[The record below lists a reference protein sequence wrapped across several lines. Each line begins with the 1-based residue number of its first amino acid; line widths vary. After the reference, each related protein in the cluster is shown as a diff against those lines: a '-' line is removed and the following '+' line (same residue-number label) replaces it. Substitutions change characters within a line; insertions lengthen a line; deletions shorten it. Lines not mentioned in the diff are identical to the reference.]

1 MAIKTKLYVRGSLA
15 PILALG
21 MLFSGGALISGQT
34 MQPVP
39 PNPSVPPNQPAPPS
53 QAGPNQPL
61 PPDRVGPNQPTRDDD
76 ITRRDVAEMD
86 HFLDEH
92 PEIAQ
97 QLRKDPSLID
107 NRQWVANHP
116 ALQEYLQNHPQISA
130 TFRANPNLFMRDE
143 ERYDRQTSDR
153 NISSRDVV
161 EMDRFMDAH
170 PEIAEQLKK
179 DPSLIDNKQW
189 VANHPAL
196 QEYLKTHI
204 DVSAAFRAHPDQ
216 FMRAEDRYDRDGDH
230 FGGNSGDNRMSADD
244 RNRGELTGF
253 GQFLGGHSTIAADL
267 SSDPTLATNKDY
279 LANHPELNDY
289 LQAHPTV
296 SQQLS
301 ADPQG
306 VMSST
311 TVQGG
316 FHAQPVGPTPKPKS
330 PSNQ

>member
-1 MAIKTKLYVRGSLA
+1 MAIKTKIYARGSLA
-15 PILALG
+15 STLAPLLALG
-21 MLFSGGALISGQT
+21 MLCSAGSVASGQNS
-34 MQPVP
+34 P
-39 PNPSVPPNQPAPPS
+39 PPAAMPPGATTGPATPPT
-53 QAGPNQPL
+53 N
-61 PPDRVGPNQPTRDDD
+61 DRPMSDRDD
-76 ITRRDVAEMD
+76 ITRRDIAEMD

-107 NRQWVANHP
+107 NRKWVSDHP

-143 ERYDRQTSDR
+143 ERYDRETSDR
-153 NISSRDVV
+153 NISRRDIVD
-161 EMDRFMDAH
+161 MDRFLDAH

-179 DPSLIDNKQW
+179 DPSLIDNRQW

-216 FMRAEDRYDRDGDH
+216 FMRDEDRYDQNGDH
-230 FGGNSGDNRMSADD
+230 FGGNRTSADD

-253 GQFLGGHSTIAADL
+253 GQFLGGHTTIAAEL
-267 SSDPTLATNKDY
+267 SSDPTLATNKEY
-279 LANHPELNDY
+279 LANHPELNEY

-316 FHAQPVGPTPKPKS
+316 FHAQPVGPTPRPKS

>member
-1 MAIKTKLYVRGSLA
+1 MAIKTKFYARGSLA
-15 PILALG
+15 LLLAVG
-21 MLFSGGALISGQT
+21 ILFSAGALRGQT
-34 MQPVP
+34 TQPVP
-39 PNPSVPPNQPAPPS
+39 PNQV
-53 QAGPNQPL
+53 GPNQPL

-76 ITRRDVAEMD
+76 ITRRDVAEMN

-107 NRQWVANHP
+107 NRGWVSDHP
-116 ALQEYLQNHPQISA
+116 ALQQYLQAHPQISA

-143 ERYDRQTSDR
+143 ERYDRETSDR
-153 NISSRDVV
+153 NISRRDIV
-161 EMDRFMDAH
+161 EMDHFLDSH

-216 FMRAEDRYDRDGDH
+216 FMRDEDRYDQNGDH
-230 FGGNSGDNRMSADD
+230 FGGNRMSADD
-244 RNRGELTGF
+244 RNRELTGF
-253 GQFLGGHSTIAADL
+253 GQFLGGHTTIAAEL
-267 SSDPTLATNKDY
+267 SSDPTLATNKEY
-279 LANHPELNDY
+279 LANHPELNEY

>member
-1 MAIKTKLYVRGSLA
+1 MAIKTKLYARGSFVPL
-15 PILALG
+15 LALG
-21 MLFSGGALISGQT
+21 MLFSAGSLASGQSSPANPMPPGAT
-34 MQPVP
+34 TGPATPPTSDRPV
-39 PNPSVPPNQPAPPS
+39 
-53 QAGPNQPL
+53 G
-61 PPDRVGPNQPTRDDD
+61 DRDD

-92 PEIAQ
+92 PEIAE
-97 QLRKDPSLID
+97 QLRKDPSRID
-107 NRQWVANHP
+107 NRVWVSDHP
-116 ALQEYLQNHPQISA
+116 ALQQFLQSHPQVSE

-153 NISSRDVV
+153 NISRRDIV

-216 FMRAEDRYDRDGDH
+216 FMRDEDRYNQNGDH
-230 FGGNSGDNRMSADD
+230 FGNTSANNRMGADD
-244 RNRGELTGF
+244 HNRELTGF
-253 GQFLGGHSTIAADL
+253 GQFLGGHTAIAADL
-267 SSDPTLATNKDY
+267 SNDPTLASNKDY
-279 LANHPELNDY
+279 LANHPELNNY
-289 LQAHPTV
+289 LQAHPTM

-301 ADPQG
+301 SDPQG
-306 VMSST
+306 VMSSAP
-311 TVQGG
+311 VQQGGG

>member
-1 MAIKTKLYVRGSLA
+1 MAIKTKLFASASLA
-15 PILALG
+15 GALAPLLALG
-21 MLFSGGALISGQT
+21 MLVSGGTLVSGQT
-34 MQPVP
+34 MQPAP
-39 PNPSVPPNQPAPPS
+39 PNPSVPPNQPGPPS
-53 QAGPNQPL
+53 QVGPNQPL

-76 ITRRDVAEMD
+76 ITRRDVAEMN

-107 NRQWVANHP
+107 NRKWVSDHP

-143 ERYDRQTSDR
+143 ERYDRETSDR
-153 NISSRDVV
+153 NISRRDIVD
-161 EMDRFMDAH
+161 MDRFLDAH

-179 DPSLIDNKQW
+179 DPSLIDNRQW

-216 FMRAEDRYDRDGDH
+216 FMRDEDRYDQNGDH
-230 FGGNSGDNRMSADD
+230 FGGNRTSADD

-253 GQFLGGHSTIAADL
+253 GQFLGGHTTIAAEL
-267 SSDPTLATNKDY
+267 SSDPTLATNKEY
-279 LANHPELNDY
+279 LANHPELNEY

-296 SQQLS
+296 SQQLT

-316 FHAQPVGPTPKPKS
+316 FHAQPVGPTPRPKS

>member
-1 MAIKTKLYVRGSLA
+1 MAIKTKLYARSSLA
-15 PILALG
+15 PLLALG
-21 MLFSGGALISGQT
+21 MLCSAGSVASGQT
-34 MQPVP
+34 SPS
-39 PNPSVPPNQPAPPS
+39 PNPMPPGATTGPAMPPTNDHPPS
-53 QAGPNQPL
+53 N
-61 PPDRVGPNQPTRDDD
+61 RDD
-76 ITRRDVAEMD
+76 ITRRDIADMD

-107 NRQWVANHP
+107 NRGWVSDHP
-116 ALQEYLQNHPQISA
+116 ALQQYLQAHPQISA

-143 ERYDRQTSDR
+143 ERYDRETSDR
-153 NISSRDVV
+153 NISRRDIVD
-161 EMDRFMDAH
+161 MDRFLDAH

-189 VANHPAL
+189 VANHPEL

-216 FMRAEDRYDRDGDH
+216 FMRDEDRYNQDGDR
-230 FGGNSGDNRMSADD
+230 FGNNGNDRMSADGRDD
-244 RNRGELTGF
+244 RNRELTGF

-267 SSDPTLATNKDY
+267 SSNPTLASNKDY

-306 VMSST
+306 VMSSAP
-311 TVQGG
+311 VQQGG
-316 FHAQPVGPTPKPKS
+316 FHAQPVGPTPRPKS

>member
-1 MAIKTKLYVRGSLA
+1 MAIKTNLYAHGALT
-15 PILALG
+15 LLLTLG
-21 MLFSGGALISGQT
+21 MLFSAGALQGQT
-34 MQPVP
+34 VQPVP
-39 PNPSVPPNQPAPPS
+39 PNQVGPNQPAPS
-53 QAGPNQPL
+53 Q
-61 PPDRVGPNQPTRDDD
+61 PPRNDD
-76 ITRRDVAEMD
+76 ITRRDIAEMD
-86 HFLDEH
+86 HYLDEH
-92 PEIAQ
+92 PEIAE

-107 NRQWVANHP
+107 NRRWVSDHAS
-116 ALQEYLQNHPQISA
+116 LQEFLQSHPQISA

-143 ERYDRQTSDR
+143 QRYDRETSDR
-153 NISSRDVV
+153 NISRRDIV

-216 FMRAEDRYDRDGDH
+216 FMRDEDRYNRDGDQ
-230 FGGNSGDNRMSADD
+230 FGNNRMGADGRND
-244 RNRGELTGF
+244 RDHELTGF
-253 GQFLGGHSTIAADL
+253 GQFLGEHSRVAADL
-267 SSDPTLATNKDY
+267 SNDPTLATNKEY

-296 SQQLS
+296 SAQLT
-301 ADPQG
+301 ANPQG
-306 VMSST
+306 VMNST
-311 TVQGG
+311 SVQSGSG

>member
-1 MAIKTKLYVRGSLA
+1 MAIKTKVYAHGSLA
-15 PILALG
+15 GTLSGTLVPVLALG
-21 MLFSGGALISGQT
+21 MLFSAGSWASGQT
-34 MQPVP
+34 SPANPMP
-39 PNPSVPPNQPAPPS
+39 PGATTGPATPPTS
-53 QAGPNQPL
+53 
-61 PPDRVGPNQPTRDDD
+61 DRPIGDRDD
-76 ITRRDVAEMD
+76 ITRRDIAEMD

-107 NRQWVANHP
+107 NRRWVSDHP

-130 TFRANPNLFMRDE
+130 TFRTNPNLFMRDE
-143 ERYDRQTSDR
+143 ERYDRETSDR
-153 NISSRDVV
+153 NISRRDVV
-161 EMDRFMDAH
+161 EMDRFLDAH
-170 PEIAEQLKK
+170 PEIAEQLRK

-204 DVSAAFRAHPDQ
+204 DVSASFRAHPDA
-216 FMRAEDRYDRDGDH
+216 FMRDEDRYDRDGDH
-230 FGGNSGDNRMSADD
+230 FGNNPGNGRMSVDGRDD
-244 RNRGELTGF
+244 RNRELTGF
-253 GQFLGGHSTIAADL
+253 GQFLGGHTTIAADL
-267 SSDPTLATNKDY
+267 SSNPMLASNKEY
-279 LANHPELNDY
+279 LASHPELNNY

-316 FHAQPVGPTPKPKS
+316 FHAQPVGPTPRPKS

>member
-1 MAIKTKLYVRGSLA
+1 
-15 PILALG
+15 
-21 MLFSGGALISGQT
+21 

-39 PNPSVPPNQPAPPS
+39 PNPSVPPNQPVPPS
-53 QAGPNQPL
+53 QVGPNQPL
-61 PPDRVGPNQPTRDDD
+61 PPDWVGPKQPMRDGD
-76 ITRRDVAEMD
+76 ITRRDVADMD

-153 NISSRDVV
+153 NISRRDIV
-161 EMDRFMDAH
+161 EMDRFLDAH

-179 DPSLIDNKQW
+179 DPSLIDNRQW

-204 DVSAAFRAHPDQ
+204 DVSASFRAHPDQ
-216 FMRAEDRYDRDGDH
+216 FMRDEDRYNENGDH
-230 FGGNSGDNRMSADD
+230 FAGNRMNADD
-244 RNRGELTGF
+244 RNHEMTGF
-253 GQFLGGHSTIAADL
+253 GHFLGDHSKIAADL
-267 SSDPTLATNKDY
+267 SSDPTLATNRDY
-279 LANHPELNDY
+279 LSSHPELNDY

-296 SQQLS
+296 NQQLS

>member
-1 MAIKTKLYVRGSLA
+1 MAIKTKFYARGSLA
-15 PILALG
+15 PLLALG
-21 MLFSGGALISGQT
+21 MLIPAANGQT
-34 MQPVP
+34 MQPQ
-39 PNPSVPPNQPAPPS
+39 PPNQV
-53 QAGPNQPL
+53 GPNQPV
-61 PPDRVGPNQPTRDDD
+61 PNQVGPNQPTRDDD

-97 QLRKDPSLID
+97 QLKKDPSLID
-107 NRQWVANHP
+107 NRRWVSDHP
-116 ALQEYLQNHPQISA
+116 ALQEFLQNHPQISA
-130 TFRANPNLFMRDE
+130 TFRANPNLFMHDE

-153 NISSRDVV
+153 NISRRDIVD
-161 EMDRFMDAH
+161 MDRFLDAH
-170 PEIAEQLKK
+170 PEMAEQLKK

-216 FMRAEDRYDRDGDH
+216 FMRDEDRYEQNDDH
-230 FGGNSGDNRMSADD
+230 FGGNRMSADD
-244 RNRGELTGF
+244 RNREMTGF
-253 GQFLGGHSTIAADL
+253 GQFLGEHSRVAADL
-267 SSDPTLATNKDY
+267 SNDPTLATNKDY
-279 LANHPELNDY
+279 LANHPELNNY

-296 SQQLS
+296 NQQLS

>member
-1 MAIKTKLYVRGSLA
+1 MAIKTKFYARGSLA
-15 PILALG
+15 PLLALG
-21 MLFSGGALISGQT
+21 MLIGAGAANGQT
-34 MQPVP
+34 PQPQ
-39 PNPSVPPNQPAPPS
+39 PPNQPM
-53 QAGPNQPL
+53 
-61 PPDRVGPNQPTRDDD
+61 PNQPTRDDD

-86 HFLDEH
+86 QFLDAH

-97 QLRKDPSLID
+97 QLKKDPSLID

-143 ERYDRQTSDR
+143 NRYDRETSDR
-153 NISSRDVV
+153 NISRRDIV

-216 FMRAEDRYDRDGDH
+216 FMRDEDRYNQDGDH
-230 FGGNSGDNRMSADD
+230 FGGNRMSADD
-244 RNRGELTGF
+244 RNREMTGF
-253 GQFLGGHSTIAADL
+253 GQFLGGHSTIAAEL
-267 SSDPTLATNKDY
+267 SSDPTLATNKEY
-279 LANHPELNDY
+279 LANHPELNEY

-330 PSNQ
+330 PTSNQ

>member
-1 MAIKTKLYVRGSLA
+1 VDMAIKTKFYARGSLA
-15 PILALG
+15 PLLALG
-21 MLFSGGALISGQT
+21 MLIAAGAANGQT
-34 MQPVP
+34 MQPQ
-39 PNPSVPPNQPAPPS
+39 PPNQV
-53 QAGPNQPL
+53 GPNQPL

-107 NRQWVANHP
+107 NRGWVSDHP
-116 ALQEYLQNHPQISA
+116 ALQQYLQNHPQISA

-143 ERYDRQTSDR
+143 ARYDRETSDR
-153 NISSRDVV
+153 NISRRDIV

-216 FMRAEDRYDRDGDH
+216 FMRDEDRYNRDGDQ
-230 FGGNSGDNRMSADD
+230 FGNNRMSADSHND
-244 RNRGELTGF
+244 RDRDRDLTGF
-253 GQFLGGHSTIAADL
+253 GQFLGEHSRVATDL
-267 SSDPTLATNKDY
+267 SNDPTLATNKDY

-301 ADPQG
+301 ANPQA

-330 PSNQ
+330 PSSPNQ

>member
-1 MAIKTKLYVRGSLA
+1 MAIKTKIYARGSLA
-15 PILALG
+15 GTLAPLLAFG
-21 MLFSGGALISGQT
+21 MLCSAGSVASGQT
-34 MQPVP
+34 
-39 PNPSVPPNQPAPPS
+39 SPAPTPM
-53 QAGPNQPL
+53 
-61 PPDRVGPNQPTRDDD
+61 PPGATTAPATPPTNDRPMSDRDD
-76 ITRRDVAEMD
+76 ITRRDIAEMD

-107 NRQWVANHP
+107 NRKWVSDHP

-143 ERYDRQTSDR
+143 ERYDRETSDR
-153 NISSRDVV
+153 NISRRDIVD
-161 EMDRFMDAH
+161 MDRFLDAH

-179 DPSLIDNKQW
+179 DPSLIDNRQW

-216 FMRAEDRYDRDGDH
+216 FMRDEDRYDQNGDH
-230 FGGNSGDNRMSADD
+230 FGGSGNRTSADD

-253 GQFLGGHSTIAADL
+253 GQFLGGHTTIAAEL
-267 SSDPTLATNKDY
+267 SSDPTLATNREY
-279 LANHPELNDY
+279 LANHPELNEY

-296 SQQLS
+296 SQQLT

-316 FHAQPVGPTPKPKS
+316 FHAQPVGPTPRPKS

>member
-1 MAIKTKLYVRGSLA
+1 
-15 PILALG
+15 
-21 MLFSGGALISGQT
+21 MLFSGGALASGQT

-39 PNPSVPPNQPAPPS
+39 PNPSVPPNQPVPPS
-53 QAGPNQPL
+53 QVGPNQPL
-61 PPDRVGPNQPTRDDD
+61 PPDRVGPKQPTRDDD
-76 ITRRDVAEMD
+76 ITRRDVADMD

-153 NISSRDVV
+153 NISRRDVV

-216 FMRAEDRYDRDGDH
+216 FMRDEDRYDQNGDH
-230 FGGNSGDNRMSADD
+230 FGGNSGVNSGGNSGNNRMGADD

>member
-107 NRQWVANHP
+107 NR
-116 ALQEYLQNHPQISA
+116 
-130 TFRANPNLFMRDE
+130 
-143 ERYDRQTSDR
+143 
-153 NISSRDVV
+153 
-161 EMDRFMDAH
+161 
-170 PEIAEQLKK
+170 
-179 DPSLIDNKQW
+179 QW